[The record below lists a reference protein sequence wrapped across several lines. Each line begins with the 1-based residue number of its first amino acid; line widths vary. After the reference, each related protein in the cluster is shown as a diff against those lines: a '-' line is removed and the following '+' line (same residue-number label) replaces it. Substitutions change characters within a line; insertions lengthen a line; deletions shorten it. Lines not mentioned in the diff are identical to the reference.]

1 MRRELGRLV
10 SKRTSQSSGYL
21 NETEYCQLIDK
32 KVKLCY
38 GVGVT
43 SCVYVYVCAS
53 VSASVLDA
61 RQQQQQHQRIG
72 QFSRPNI
79 MVEWTSE
86 ALDSVTI

>member
-21 NETEYCQLIDK
+21 NEREYCQLIDK

-43 SCVYVYVCAS
+43 SCVYVCAS

-61 RQQQQQHQRIG
+61 RQQQQQQQHQRIG

>member
-1 MRRELGRLV
+1 MRRELRRLV

-21 NETEYCQLIDK
+21 TEREYCQLIDK

-43 SCVYVYVCAS
+43 SCVYVCAS

-61 RQQQQQHQRIG
+61 RQQQQHQRIG

>member
-1 MRRELGRLV
+1 MRRELRRLV

-21 NETEYCQLIDK
+21 NEREYCQLIDK

-43 SCVYVYVCAS
+43 SCVYVCAS

-61 RQQQQQHQRIG
+61 RQLQQQQHQRIG